1 MSEYCFGATRA
12 SLFSSHATLA
22 VPISRVGCSR
32 CVGRQQ
38 PEYILWANAN
48 ATEGEKTEAAA
59 LLNVFIEWDHPQHGP
74 VGYGGMTLEELRK
87 RVGRS
92 ARAAGA

>member
-12 SLFSSHATLA
+12 SLFLGHEALA
-22 VPISRVGCSR
+22 VPILRIGCSR
-32 CVGRQQ
+32 CVRGSH
-38 PEYILWANAN
+38 PDYIAWANAN
-48 ATEGEKTEAAA
+48 ATEGEKREAAA
-59 LLNVFIEWDHPQHGP
+59 LLTVLVEWDHPQHGP
-74 VGYGGMTLEELRK
+74 VGYGGMSLEELRK